1 MEVDEGMAK
10 RDAWVNR
17 IEAATKSSV
26 RGPDAREEGG
36 RAPGEGVVVVVVVAA
51 AGGAGAAAWAISDLG
66 SF

>member
-26 RGPDAREEGG
+26 RASKPSMDGG
-36 RAPGEGVVVVVVVAA
+36 QKPKKPTSDHHNL
-51 AGGAGAAAWAISDLG
+51 GGS
-66 SF
+66 